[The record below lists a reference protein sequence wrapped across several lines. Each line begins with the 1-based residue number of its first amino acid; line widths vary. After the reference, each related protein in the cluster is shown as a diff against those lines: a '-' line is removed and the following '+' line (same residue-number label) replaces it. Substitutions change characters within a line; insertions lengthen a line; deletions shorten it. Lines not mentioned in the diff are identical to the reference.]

1 MKILISGASGL
12 IGKALTDYLTI
23 QGHDIFS
30 LQRKSPSATPYWD
43 IEHNIITLEK
53 SLRIDAVIH
62 LAGESIVEG
71 RWNKRKKDKIAN
83 SRIKGTKLLAD
94 YFSKA
99 AHKPKVFISC
109 SAIGFYGNRQDETL
123 TEQSEKGNSFLANVC
138 QEWENAASSAA
149 QAGIR
154 VVYLRLGM
162 VLSAH
167 GGALQKMVLPFK
179 MGLGGIIGN
188 GRQYVSWVAIHDVA
202 RAVNHI
208 IKNETIEGAVNIVSP
223 NPVTNSTFTKF
234 LGQTLHRPTF
244 LPLPS
249 FLVKL
254 FFGEMAE
261 ELLLASAKVMPQKL
275 LTSGYIFKYPEL
287 TIALKKYLTNE
298 Y

>member
-30 LQRKSPSATPYWD
+30 LQRKSPLATPYWD